1 MAGTEFTPSK
11 TRLKLKFFPHR
22 TNFSKGFKMKCN
34 INQQGRT
41 ARIIMGAAIE
51 SLGIAAGIWWFMGG
65 PAWLIWP
72 AIGCVAGGWF
82 AILEGILGWCA
93 MRAMGFRTPL

>member
-1 MAGTEFTPSK
+1 MQ
-11 TRLKLKFFPHR
+11 
-22 TNFSKGFKMKCN
+22 CN

-41 ARIIMGAAIE
+41 ARIIMGACIE

-65 PAWLIWP
+65 PTWLIWP

-82 AILEGILGWCA
+82 AIMEGILGWCA

>member
-1 MAGTEFTPSK
+1 LACFKIFFS
-11 TRLKLKFFPHR
+11 RLQL
-22 TNFSKGFKMKCN
+22 FSITLIFRKASDMQCN

-41 ARIIMGAAIE
+41 ARIIMGAFIE

-72 AIGCVAGGWF
+72 TIGCVAGGWF
-82 AILEGILGWCA
+82 AIMEGILGWCA

>member
-1 MAGTEFTPSK
+1 LACF
-11 TRLKLKFFPHR
+11 KFFFLR
-22 TNFSKGFKMKCN
+22 LQLFSTLQSFRKTSDMQCN

-51 SLGIAAGIWWFMGG
+51 SLGIAAGVWWFMGG
-65 PAWLIWP
+65 PVWLIWP

-82 AILEGILGWCA
+82 AIMEGILGWCA